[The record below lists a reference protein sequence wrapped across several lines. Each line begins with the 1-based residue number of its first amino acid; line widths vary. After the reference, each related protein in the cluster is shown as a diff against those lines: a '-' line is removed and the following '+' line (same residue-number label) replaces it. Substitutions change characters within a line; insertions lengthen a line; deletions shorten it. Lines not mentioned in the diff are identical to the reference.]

1 MDVRGTEVAKQ
12 GFRAGRPRRRNA
24 ARRQFLATRPAAVAA
39 AVMALLATSAGAA
52 VLPAGPA
59 WSAGNMGPAPGA
71 QLVRY
76 HGYEIQVP
84 ASWPVYHLTAD
95 PTRCVLFSSHAVYLG
110 TPGPDQRCPAH
121 AVGRTSA
128 VLIQPAGQPGQLPPG
143 TAVLPSSTAALPA
156 RASLPAAT
164 TAAAAAGHALQIVVS
179 RAGVLVTATYGADPA
194 QARAILAGG
203 RSTTGTTSPQPAT
216 TRTTSPQP
224 ATGTTS
230 PRAAT
235 ARTSSPQPATGTT
248 SPRAATGTA
257 SPLPASGPAA
267 TTPAAPA
274 AAATAAPV
282 ASAAGSPGG
291 LVGRR
296 GRGLGFD
303 SCTAPAAQTMSAWRV
318 SPYRVV
324 GTDLGGVNW
333 ACGYGSFNGNW
344 IAAVTAQGWQFIPIW
359 VGLQAPCYAHAGV
372 QKIKAPEAYTEG
384 KADAASAAATARSFG
399 YGQGSPIYFDMEGYP
414 RNNASCAKAVLSF
427 LAGWTRRLHTAGYLS
442 GVYSSASSGI
452 ADLATKYHVSGY
464 PRPDDIWIADWDGSM
479 GLADP
484 SVPRGD
490 WTGHRRL
497 HQYYGGHDETWG
509 GATLDIDDN
518 SVGGTVA
525 SARPTHIRAR
535 PFIIS
540 QPDAVAA
547 SAGQTTK
554 VRLVITAV
562 GRRTAVHWMA
572 SAPAGLTIRPSQGTR
587 TVRPHRTA
595 TVTVSLTPAAT
606 LPAGHY
612 DVPVTATAGTRSLTE
627 TFELVSVTNGGTGP
641 VTSSPIVLYAAD
653 PASLSTAT
661 TAARRLGLPA
671 TSVTGTFAQAW
682 TDTVNGQHLVIA
694 IGQAAANALSTD
706 ACGWPRPA
714 GTGSAT
720 ANSYPGRPLRTPPGA
735 RIFELGDG
743 ATAAV
748 AQRLLH
754 YAVTGT
760 LPGEGAPPAGS
771 VRPTSTCLG
780 TPSVSLP
787 AAGPD
792 LQPGPA

>member
-1 MDVRGTEVAKQ
+1 MAKTECNRCESLVMWRVFAMDVRGTEVAKQ

-39 AVMALLATSAGAA
+39 AVLALLATTAGAA

-59 WSAGNMGPAPGA
+59 WSAGRTGPAPGA

-84 ASWPVYHLTAD
+84 ASWPVYHLAAD

-143 TAVLPSSTAALPA
+143 TAVLPSSMAALPA

-164 TAAAAAGHALQIVVS
+164 TAAAAAGHALRIVVS

-203 RSTTGTTSPQPAT
+203 RSTAGTTSPQGA
-216 TRTTSPQP
+216 
-224 ATGTTS
+224 
-230 PRAAT
+230 RA
-235 ARTSSPQPATGTT
+235 
-248 SPRAATGTA
+248 RAA

-267 TTPAAPA
+267 TIAAAPA
-274 AAATAAPV
+274 AGATGAPV
-282 ASAAGSPGG
+282 SSLAGSPGG

-303 SCTAPAAQTMSAWRV
+303 SCTAPAAQTMSDWRV

-333 ACGYGSFNGNW
+333 ACSYGNFNANW

-372 QKIKAPEAYTEG
+372 QKIKAPEAYAEG

-414 RNNASCAKAVLSF
+414 RNNASCTKAVLSF

-464 PRPDDIWIADWDGSM
+464 PRPDDIWIADWDGST

-562 GRRTAVHWMA
+562 GRRTAVHWTA

-587 TVRPHRTA
+587 TVRRHRTA

-627 TFELVSVTNGGTGP
+627 TFELVSVTNGRTGP

-661 TAARRLGLPA
+661 TAARRVGLPA
-671 TSVTGTFAQAW
+671 TSVTGTFVQAW

-720 ANSYPGRPLRTPPGA
+720 ANSYPGRPLRARPGA

-787 AAGPD
+787 MARPD
-792 LQPGPA
+792 IQRGPA

>member
-1 MDVRGTEVAKQ
+1 MAKTECNRCESLVMWRVFAMDVRGTEVAKQ

-24 ARRQFLATRPAAVAA
+24 ARRQFLATRTAAVAA
-39 AVMALLATSAGAA
+39 AGLALLATTAGAA

-59 WSAGNMGPAPGA
+59 WSAGHMGPAPGA
-71 QLVRY
+71 RLVRY

-84 ASWPVYHLTAD
+84 ASWPVYHLAAD

-143 TAVLPSSTAALPA
+143 TAVLPSSMAALPA

-164 TAAAAAGHALQIVVS
+164 TAAAAAGHALRIVVS

-203 RSTTGTTSPQPAT
+203 RSTA
-216 TRTTSPQP
+216 
-224 ATGTTS
+224 GTTS
-230 PRAAT
+230 PRG
-235 ARTSSPQPATGTT
+235 ARA
-248 SPRAATGTA
+248 RAA

-267 TTPAAPA
+267 TIAAAPA
-274 AAATAAPV
+274 AGATGAPV
-282 ASAAGSPGG
+282 SSLAGSPGG

-303 SCTAPAAQTMSAWRV
+303 SCTAPAAQTMSDWRV

-333 ACGYGSFNGNW
+333 ACSYGNFNANW

-372 QKIKAPEAYTEG
+372 QKIKAPEAYAEG

-414 RNNASCAKAVLSF
+414 RNNASCTKAVLSF

-464 PRPDDIWIADWDGSM
+464 PRPDDIWIADWDGST

-562 GRRTAVHWMA
+562 GRRTAVHWTA

-587 TVRPHRTA
+587 TVRRHRTA

-612 DVPVTATAGTRSLTE
+612 DVPVTATAGARSLTE
-627 TFELVSVTNGGTGP
+627 TFELVSVTNGRTGP

-661 TAARRLGLPA
+661 TAARRVGLPA
-671 TSVTGTFAQAW
+671 TSVTGTFVQAW

-720 ANSYPGRPLRTPPGA
+720 ANSYPGRPLRARPGA

-787 AAGPD
+787 MARPD
-792 LQPGPA
+792 IQRGPA

>member
-1 MDVRGTEVAKQ
+1 MPSQCRGPD
-12 GFRAGRPRRRNA
+12 F
-24 ARRQFLATRPAAVAA
+24 
-39 AVMALLATSAGAA
+39 
-52 VLPAGPA
+52 
-59 WSAGNMGPAPGA
+59 
-71 QLVRY
+71 
-76 HGYEIQVP
+76 
-84 ASWPVYHLTAD
+84 
-95 PTRCVLFSSHAVYLG
+95 SHA
-110 TPGPDQRCPAH
+110 D
-121 AVGRTSA
+121 SA
-128 VLIQPAGQPGQLPPG
+128 AGQPGQLPPG

-179 RAGVLVTATYGADPA
+179 RAGVLVTATYGANPA
-194 QARAILAGG
+194 QARAILASG
-203 RSTTGTTSPQPAT
+203 RATTDATSPQPAT
-216 TRTTSPQP
+216 T
-224 ATGTTS
+224 G
-230 PRAAT
+230 
-235 ARTSSPQPATGTT
+235 TSSPQPATTGTSSPQPATTGT
-248 SPRAATGTA
+248 SSPQAATGTSSPQAATSRTASPQAATGTA
-257 SPLPASGPAA
+257 SRQGARAVAA
-267 TTPAAPA
+267 TAPA

-282 ASAAGSPGG
+282 ARLAGSPGG

-333 ACGYGSFNGNW
+333 ACSYGNFNGNW

-372 QKIKAPEAYTEG
+372 QKIKAAEAYTEG

-414 RNNASCAKAVLSF
+414 RNNASCTKAVLSF
-427 LAGWTRRLHTAGYLS
+427 LAGWTRRLHTAGYRS

-484 SVPRGD
+484 SVPSGD

-525 SARPTHIRAR
+525 SARPTHIRAK

-562 GRRTAVHWMA
+562 GRRTAVRWTA

-587 TVRPHRTA
+587 TVRRHRTA

-627 TFELVSVTNGGTGP
+627 TFELVSVTNGGTAP
-641 VTSSPIVLYAAD
+641 VASSPIVLYAAD
-653 PASLSTAT
+653 PASLTTAT
-661 TAARRLGLPA
+661 TAARRAGLPA

-787 AAGPD
+787 VAGPD
-792 LQPGPA
+792 IQPGPA

>member
-1 MDVRGTEVAKQ
+1 MSGGTEVTKQ

-39 AVMALLATSAGAA
+39 ALALLATTAGAA

-59 WSAGNMGPAPGA
+59 WSAGHPGPAPGG

-84 ASWPVYHLTAD
+84 ASWPVYHLAAD

-110 TPGPDQRCPAH
+110 TPGPDQRCPAN

-128 VLIQPAGQPGQLPPG
+128 VLIQPAGPPGQLPPG
-143 TAVLPSSTAALPA
+143 AAVLPSSTAALPA
-156 RASLPAAT
+156 RASLPVAT
-164 TAAAAAGHALQIVVS
+164 TAAATAGHALQIVVS

-203 RSTTGTTSPQPAT
+203 RAATGPASPQPAT
-216 TRTTSPQP
+216 T
-224 ATGTTS
+224 GTT
-230 PRAAT
+230 AT
-235 ARTSSPQPATGTT
+235 
-248 SPRAATGTA
+248 TGTA
-257 SPLPASGPAA
+257 SPQAA
-267 TTPAAPA
+267 TTGTASRRGARAPAGLA

-282 ASAAGSPGG
+282 SSPAGSPAS

-303 SCTAPAAQTMSAWRV
+303 SCTAPAAQTMSDWRV

-333 ACGYGSFNGNW
+333 ACSYGNFNGNW

-384 KADAASAAATARSFG
+384 KADAAGAAATARSFG

-414 RNNASCAKAVLSF
+414 RNNASCTKAVLSF

-452 ADLATKYHVSGY
+452 ADLAAKYHVSSY
-464 PRPDDIWIADWDGSM
+464 PRPDDIWIADWDGST

-509 GATLDIDDN
+509 GDTLDIDDN

-525 SARPTHIRAR
+525 SARPTHIRAK

-547 SAGQTTK
+547 SAGHTTK

-562 GRRTAVHWMA
+562 GRRTAVHWTA

-587 TVRPHRTA
+587 TVRRHRTA

-606 LPAGHY
+606 LTAGHY
-612 DVPVTATAGTRSLTE
+612 DVPVTATAGTRPLTE
-627 TFELVSVTNGGTGP
+627 TFELVSVTNGGTAP
-641 VTSSPIVLYAAD
+641 VTGSPIVLYAAD

-661 TAARRLGLPA
+661 TAARRAGLPT

-682 TDTVNGQHLVIA
+682 TDTVNGRHLVIA

-714 GTGSAT
+714 GTGSGT
-720 ANSYPGRPLRTPPGA
+720 ANSYPGRPLRTLPGA

-743 ATAAV
+743 ATSAV
-748 AQRLLH
+748 AERLLH

-771 VRPTSTCLG
+771 VRLASTCLG

-787 AAGPD
+787 AAEPD
-792 LQPGPA
+792 IQPGPA

>member
-1 MDVRGTEVAKQ
+1 
-12 GFRAGRPRRRNA
+12 
-24 ARRQFLATRPAAVAA
+24 
-39 AVMALLATSAGAA
+39 
-52 VLPAGPA
+52 
-59 WSAGNMGPAPGA
+59 
-71 QLVRY
+71 
-76 HGYEIQVP
+76 
-84 ASWPVYHLTAD
+84 
-95 PTRCVLFSSHAVYLG
+95 
-110 TPGPDQRCPAH
+110 
-121 AVGRTSA
+121 
-128 VLIQPAGQPGQLPPG
+128 
-143 TAVLPSSTAALPA
+143 
-156 RASLPAAT
+156 
-164 TAAAAAGHALQIVVS
+164 
-179 RAGVLVTATYGADPA
+179 
-194 QARAILAGG
+194 
-203 RSTTGTTSPQPAT
+203 
-216 TRTTSPQP
+216 
-224 ATGTTS
+224 
-230 PRAAT
+230 
-235 ARTSSPQPATGTT
+235 
-248 SPRAATGTA
+248 
-257 SPLPASGPAA
+257 
-267 TTPAAPA
+267 
-274 AAATAAPV
+274 
-282 ASAAGSPGG
+282 
-291 LVGRR
+291 
-296 GRGLGFD
+296 
-303 SCTAPAAQTMSAWRV
+303 MSDWRV

-333 ACGYGSFNGNW
+333 ACSYGNFNANW

-372 QKIKAPEAYTEG
+372 QKIKAPEAYAEG

-414 RNNASCAKAVLSF
+414 RNNASCTKAVLSF
-427 LAGWTRRLHTAGYLS
+427 LAGWTQRLHTAGYLS

-562 GRRTAVHWMA
+562 GRRTAVHWTA

-587 TVRPHRTA
+587 TVRRHRTA

-612 DVPVTATAGTRSLTE
+612 DVPVTATAGARSLTE
-627 TFELVSVTNGGTGP
+627 TFELVSVTNGRTGP

-661 TAARRLGLPA
+661 TAARRVGLPA
-671 TSVTGTFAQAW
+671 ISVTGTFAQAW

-720 ANSYPGRPLRTPPGA
+720 ANSYPGRPLRARPGA

-787 AAGPD
+787 MARPD
-792 LQPGPA
+792 IQRADRPDSPGPRHSGVMPG

>member
-1 MDVRGTEVAKQ
+1 MSGGTEVTKQ

-24 ARRQFLATRPAAVAA
+24 ARRQFLATRPAAAAA
-39 AVMALLATSAGAA
+39 AVLALLATTAGAA

-59 WSAGNMGPAPGA
+59 WSAGRTGPAPGA

-84 ASWPVYHLTAD
+84 ASWPVYHLAAD

-110 TPGPDQRCPAH
+110 TPGPDQRCPAN

-203 RSTTGTTSPQPAT
+203 RATTGATSPQA
-216 TRTTSPQP
+216 

-230 PRAAT
+230 PPAAT
-235 ARTSSPQPATGTT
+235 AGTSSPQGARAPA
-248 SPRAATGTA
+248 A

-267 TTPAAPA
+267 TTPAGPA

-282 ASAAGSPGG
+282 GSPAGSPAS

-333 ACGYGSFNGNW
+333 ACSYGNFNGNW

-414 RNNASCAKAVLSF
+414 RNNASCTKAVLSF

-452 ADLATKYHVSGY
+452 ADLATKYHVSSY
-464 PRPDDIWIADWDGSM
+464 PRPDDIWIADWDGST

-525 SARPTHIRAR
+525 SARPTHIRAK

-562 GRRTAVHWMA
+562 GRRTAVHWTA

-606 LPAGHY
+606 LTAGHY
-612 DVPVTATAGTRSLTE
+612 DVPVTATAGTRPLTE
-627 TFELVSVTNGGTGP
+627 TFELVSVTNGGTAP
-641 VTSSPIVLYAAD
+641 VTGSPIVLYAAD

-661 TAARRLGLPA
+661 TAARRAGLPT

-682 TDTVNGQHLVIA
+682 TDTVNGRHLVIA

-720 ANSYPGRPLRTPPGA
+720 ANSYPGRPLRTLPGA

-748 AQRLLH
+748 AERLLH

-760 LPGEGAPPAGS
+760 LPGEGAPPACS

-787 AAGPD
+787 AAEPD
-792 LQPGPA
+792 IQPGPA